1 VLLPAFTGMVA
12 TLTFD
17 TERMAE
23 LAPQG
28 FSLATDVADWLV
40 RQRVPFREAH
50 EISGALV
57 RFCEER
63 GMELHE
69 PTDEQYSA
77 ISPHLTGEVRSV
89 LTVEG
94 SIASRSGAGGTAP
107 ERVREQLAQLTE
119 HVRRL
124 QSRHLQSPR

>member
-1 VLLPAFTGMVA
+1 LRFN
-12 TLTFD
+12 

-50 EISGALV
+50 EISGSLV
-57 RFCEER
+57 RFCEDNSL
-63 GMELHE
+63 ELHE
-69 PTDEQYSA
+69 PTDADYA
-77 ISPHLTGEVRSV
+77 TISPHLTGDVRAV

-94 SIASRSGAGGTAP
+94 SVSSRAGVGGTAP
-107 ERVREQLAQLTE
+107 VRVAEQRSELAERVRVLAATLDRQ
-119 HVRRL
+119 VI
-124 QSRHLQSPR
+124 S